1 MCVYILVGVCVFYDT
16 QYDAIHDTKKKS
28 IHDAIYI
35 LTTIGT
41 TMVLKTG
48 PDRSVRPVQPG
59 TGL

>member
-41 TMVLKTG
+41 TTIFQFSTNKHK
-48 PDRSVRPVQPG
+48 
-59 TGL
+59 

>member
-41 TMVLKTG
+41 STTTIFQFSTNKHK
-48 PDRSVRPVQPG
+48 
-59 TGL
+59 